1 MIFSGIPHWTIFCL
15 RGLVV
20 DGTVDGEDIKEEKTR
35 EVADSKMY
43 HIRRNFHFL
52 GCDIVSCCGFS
63 GFYQSFSTFNMSDH
77 TLSTWKLVVDDTEG
91 SKKNLE
97 GKTREVADIRG
108 CPYIT

>member
-1 MIFSGIPHWTIFCL
+1 M
-15 RGLVV
+15 V
-20 DGTVDGEDIKEEKTR
+20 DGTVDSEDNKEEKTR
-35 EVADSKMY
+35 EAADIKMY
-43 HIRRNFHFL
+43 HNSWNFRSL

-63 GFYQSFSTFNMSDH
+63 GLYQSFSTFNMSDH